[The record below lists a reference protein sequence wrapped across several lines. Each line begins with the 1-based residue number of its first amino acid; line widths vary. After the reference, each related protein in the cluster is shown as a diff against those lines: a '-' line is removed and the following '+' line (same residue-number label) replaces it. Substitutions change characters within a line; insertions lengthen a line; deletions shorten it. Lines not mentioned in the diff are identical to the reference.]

1 MRSSV
6 IILVCAL
13 AQAYG
18 AQAYGAQAHGAQEYG
33 AQEDALEDASWQLD
47 FESRPIGSTI
57 VTVTMLLPAIIAC
70 LFEMI

>member
-18 AQAYGAQAHGAQEYG
+18 AQEYG
-33 AQEDALEDASWQLD
+33 AQEDASWQLD

>member
-18 AQAYGAQAHGAQEYG
+18 AQEYGAQEYG
-33 AQEDALEDASWQLD
+33 AQEYGAQEDASWQLD